1 MESIADVLVVAIVF
15 GAIFG
20 GGIVKLILNHRK
32 EVRALEISERNTMS
46 QEEQESLKKQIG
58 ELKRRVEVLER
69 IVTDSKYQL
78 EKEIASVSYTQ

>member
-78 EKEIASVSYTQ
+78 EKEIASL

>member
-46 QEEQESLKKQIG
+46 QEEQESLKKQVG

-78 EKEIASVSYTQ
+78 EKEIASL

>member
-46 QEEQESLKKQIG
+46 QEAQESLKKQIG

-78 EKEIASVSYTQ
+78 EKEIASL

>member
-20 GGIVKLILNHRK
+20 GGGIIKLILNHRK

-46 QEEQESLKKQIG
+46 QEEQDNLNKQIG
-58 ELKRRVEVLER
+58 DLKRRVEVLER

-78 EKEIASVSYTQ
+78 EKEIASL

>member
-78 EKEIASVSYTQ
+78 EKKIASL

>member
-78 EKEIASVSYTQ
+78 EKEIATL

>member
-32 EVRALEISERNTMS
+32 EVRALEISERNTKS

-78 EKEIASVSYTQ
+78 EKEIASL

>member
-78 EKEIASVSYTQ
+78 EKEVASL

>member
-46 QEEQESLKKQIG
+46 QKEQESLKKQIG

-78 EKEIASVSYTQ
+78 EKEIASL

>member
-46 QEEQESLKKQIG
+46 QEEQESLKKQIS

-78 EKEIASVSYTQ
+78 EKAIASL

>member
-46 QEEQESLKKQIG
+46 PEEQESLKKQIG

-78 EKEIASVSYTQ
+78 EKEIASL

>member
-46 QEEQESLKKQIG
+46 QEEQESFKKQIG

-78 EKEIASVSYTQ
+78 EKEIASL

>member
-32 EVRALEISERNTMS
+32 EVRVLEISERNTMS

-78 EKEIASVSYTQ
+78 EKEIASL

>member
-32 EVRALEISERNTMS
+32 EVRALEISE
-46 QEEQESLKKQIG
+46 QESLKKQIG

-78 EKEIASVSYTQ
+78 EKEIASL

>member
-20 GGIVKLILNHRK
+20 GGIVKVILNHRK
-32 EVRALEISERNTMS
+32 EVRAVEISERNTMS

-78 EKEIASVSYTQ
+78 EKEIASL

>member
-46 QEEQESLKKQIG
+46 QEEQESLKRQIG

-78 EKEIASVSYTQ
+78 EKEIASL

>member
-15 GAIFG
+15 GVIFG

-32 EVRALEISERNTMS
+32 EVRGVEISERNTMS

-78 EKEIASVSYTQ
+78 EKEIASL

>member
-69 IVTDSKYQL
+69 IVTEDRK
-78 EKEIASVSYTQ
+78 SVV

>member
-46 QEEQESLKKQIG
+46 QEEQEEQESLKKQIG

-78 EKEIASVSYTQ
+78 EKEIASL

>member
-32 EVRALEISERNTMS
+32 EARALEISERNTMS

-78 EKEIASVSYTQ
+78 EKEIASL

>member
-78 EKEIASVSYTQ
+78 DKEIASL

>member
-1 MESIADVLVVAIVF
+1 MESITDVLVVAIVF

-78 EKEIASVSYTQ
+78 EKEIASL

>member
-20 GGIVKLILNHRK
+20 GGSVKLILNHRK

-78 EKEIASVSYTQ
+78 EKEIASL